1 VILSSRTAISKN
13 ELGSR
18 AQFNLPTSPEVTT
31 DTQTCILSLLHFHCP
46 NSIYNIHARNC
57 NVNVWIVKTGTIH
70 PYVTIPVSVSVP
82 LGGYDV
88 QFVNPL
94 ITALNNLMS
103 KQDLLKGI
111 EFSFDSSAA
120 HVQLS
125 FSKWITNHSDP
136 TLVGIYFLP
145 ENSSIFPTLG
155 FLPRQLV
162 SVPGNPLQLAWGI
175 GGGGAA
181 LQTQLLV
188 AMGLPKLKTPDL
200 LLKIDQFNTGNRAS
214 GFSIGEV
221 FHVIHP
227 NSVFGDII
235 NYYPPVGFEN
245 HIPRFTLNGILNI
258 QFTDWNN
265 EDIDFNGE
273 DWTLA
278 LGVKWGVDTGIAG
291 FETSNLDLNYRP
303 LTHQYPRHYDPL
315 DGNKKRLRR

>member
-1 VILSSRTAISKN
+1 MGHKPLRSHPCRNLLFTRKFYDFSNTGLLASST
-13 ELGSR
+13 GFCSR
-18 AQFNLPTSPEVTT
+18 K
-31 DTQTCILSLLHFHCP
+31 SL
-46 NSIYNIHARNC
+46 
-57 NVNVWIVKTGTIH
+57 
-70 PYVTIPVSVSVP
+70 
-82 LGGYDV
+82 
-88 QFVNPL
+88 
-94 ITALNNLMS
+94 
-103 KQDLLKGI
+103 
-111 EFSFDSSAA
+111 
-120 HVQLS
+120 
-125 FSKWITNHSDP
+125 
-136 TLVGIYFLP
+136 
-145 ENSSIFPTLG
+145 
-155 FLPRQLV
+155 
-162 SVPGNPLQLAWGI
+162 LQLAWGI

-291 FETSNLDLNYRP
+291 FESSNLDLNYRP